1 MAQQNSMVVVEKA
14 IAHVQ
19 PAFEKMARTAGG
31 LVRYQEEAGFALQ
44 IMRRSP
50 YLQRCVPQTIED
62 AVINVAAIGLS
73 LNPVLQHGFLI
84 PRRQGNYV
92 ICCFDPG
99 YRGLIKLATDGGL
112 VTNIQ
117 AVAVYEEEVRS
128 GNFKLT
134 RGTSPSVLHT
144 TDPLMKLSD
153 MGEIVGAY
161 CIAHILNSPVPHTT
175 WMPID
180 EILRVAEKSEAF
192 NPRDQ
197 KKKPSGPWVTDF
209 QEMCV
214 KTAIKRGRKQ
224 WPGGN
229 ERLDRA
235 INLSNVAESYI
246 EPDPPDESPIVGEAV
261 ELVDKDQANHLR
273 VLCKRA
279 HMRVGR
285 VYEKFECRVME
296 ELPIAKFKECHDL
309 LLQAVA
315 HYDLKTAE
323 TGTHVFA
330 SDYDLTLKELTDIA
344 STYESKAALMS
355 KREEP
360 KENQQ

>member
-1 MAQQNSMVVVEKA
+1 MAEQNTMVVVEKA

-19 PAFEKMARTAGG
+19 PAFEKIARPMGN
-31 LVRYQEEAGFALQ
+31 LVRYQEEAGYALQ

-50 YLQRCVPQTIED
+50 YMQRCIPQTIED

-84 PRRQGNYV
+84 PRRQGNHV

-112 VTNIQ
+112 VTLVQ
-117 AVAVYEEEVRS
+117 AAAVYEEEERL
-128 GNFKLT
+128 GNFTIT
-134 RGTSPSVLHT
+134 RGTNPTVIHN
-144 TDPLMKLSD
+144 TDPLQKLED
-153 MGEIVGAY
+153 MGEIIGAY
-161 CIAHILNSPVPHTT
+161 CIAYVKHAPVPHVT

-180 EILRVAEKSEAF
+180 DIEKARDKSEAY
-192 NPRDQ
+192 NPRD
-197 KKKPSGPWVTDF
+197 KSKKPSGPWVTDF

-235 INLSNVAESYI
+235 IHLSNVAEEYK
-246 EPDPPDESPIVGEAV
+246 DPDEPAIVGESV
-261 ELVDKDQANHLR
+261 ELVNKEQANQLR

-279 HMRVGR
+279 RMRVSR

-296 ELPIAKFKECHDL
+296 ELPIGKFKDCHAQL
-309 LLQAVA
+309 LVAVA
-315 HYDLKTAE
+315 YYDLKTAE
-323 TGTHVFA
+323 QATHVYA
-330 SDYDLTLKELTDIA
+330 SDYGLTLPELTDIA
-344 STYESKAALMS
+344 SDVESKAALMS
-355 KREEP
+355 KRDARTD
-360 KENQQ
+360 

>member
-1 MAQQNSMVVVEKA
+1 MAQQNPMVAVEHA
-14 IAHVQ
+14 IAHIQ
-19 PAFEKMARTAGG
+19 PAFEKIARPMGN

-50 YLQRCVPQTIED
+50 YMQRCIPQTIED

-84 PRRQGNYV
+84 PRRQGNHV

-112 VTNIQ
+112 VLSIQ
-117 AVAVYEEEVRS
+117 AVAVYEEEVLS

-134 RGTSPSVLHT
+134 RGTSPSVLHN
-144 TDPLMKLSD
+144 TDPMMKLSD
-153 MGEIVGAY
+153 MGDIVGAY
-161 CIAHILNSPVPHTT
+161 CIAHIRHSPVPHTT

-180 EILRVAEKSEAF
+180 EIMRVAEKSEAF

-246 EPDPPDESPIVGEAV
+246 EPEPEDGAIVGESV
-261 ELVDKDQANHLR
+261 ELVSKEQANELR

-296 ELPIAKFKECHDL
+296 ELAIAKFKECHDL

-323 TGTHVFA
+323 AGTHVFA
-330 SDYDLTLKELTDIA
+330 SDYGLTLKELTDIA
-344 STYESKAALMS
+344 STYESKAALLS
-355 KREEP
+355 QRDG
-360 KENQQ
+360 

>member
-1 MAQQNSMVVVEKA
+1 MPQQNTMVVVEQA
-14 IAHVQ
+14 IAHIQ
-19 PAFEKMARTAGG
+19 PAFEKIAKPMGN
-31 LVRYQEEAGFALQ
+31 LVRYQEEAGYALQ

-50 YLQRCVPQTIED
+50 YMQRCVPQTIED
-62 AVINVAAIGLS
+62 AVVNVAAIGLS

-84 PRRQGNYV
+84 PRRQGNHV

-112 VTNIQ
+112 VTLVQ
-117 AVAVYEEEVRS
+117 AAAVYEEEERL

-134 RGTSPSVLHT
+134 RGTNPQVLHN
-144 TDPLMKLSD
+144 TDPLMKLED
-153 MGEIVGAY
+153 MGDIIGAY
-161 CIAHILNSPVPHTT
+161 CIAYVKHAPVPHVT

-180 EILRVAEKSEAF
+180 DIMKAASKSEAF
-192 NPRDQ
+192 NPKD
-197 KKKPSGPWVTDF
+197 KSKKPSGPWTTDF

-235 INLSNVAESYI
+235 IHLSNVAEQYK
-246 EPDPPDESPIVGEAV
+246 DPDEPAPIAGESV
-261 ELVDKDQANHLR
+261 ELINKEQATSLR

-279 HMRVGR
+279 HMRVAR

-296 ELPIAKFKECHDL
+296 ELPANQFKECHDL

-315 HYDLKTAE
+315 HYDMKHAGKGDE
-323 TGTHVFA
+323 IYA
-330 SDYDLTLKELTDIA
+330 SDYGLTYRELEDIGA
-344 STYESKAALMS
+344 TYETEASLRE
-355 KREEP
+355 KRNE
-360 KENQQ
+360 

>member
-1 MAQQNSMVVVEKA
+1 MPQQNPMVVVEQA
-14 IAHVQ
+14 IAHIQ
-19 PAFEKMARTAGG
+19 PAFEKIAKPMGN
-31 LVRYQEEAGFALQ
+31 LVRYQEEAGYALQ

-50 YLQRCVPQTIED
+50 YMQRCIPQTIED
-62 AVINVAAIGLS
+62 AVVNVAAIGLS

-84 PRRQGNYV
+84 PRRQGNHV

-112 VTNIQ
+112 VTLVQ
-117 AVAVYEEEVRS
+117 AAAVYEEEERL

-134 RGTSPSVLHT
+134 RGTSPSVLHN
-144 TDPLMKLSD
+144 TDPLMKIED
-153 MGEIVGAY
+153 MGEIIGAY
-161 CIAHILNSPVPHTT
+161 CIAYVKHAPVPHVT

-180 EILRVAEKSEAF
+180 DIMKAAAKSESF
-192 NPRDQ
+192 NPRD
-197 KKKPSGPWVTDF
+197 KSKKPSGPWTTDF

-235 INLSNVAESYI
+235 INLSNIAESYI
-246 EPDPPDESPIVGEAV
+246 APDESDIEGQAV
-261 ELVDKDQANHLR
+261 EMINSDQSGALR
-273 VLCKRA
+273 ELCRRA
-279 HMRVGR
+279 HMRVAR

-296 ELPIAKFKECHDL
+296 ELPANQFKECHDL

-315 HYDLKTAE
+315 HYDVKHAVEDDSL
-323 TGTHVFA
+323 FA
-330 SDYDLTLKELTDIA
+330 ADYGLTLPALTDIA
-344 STYESKAALMS
+344 ATYESPAILRN
-355 KREEP
+355 KRDA
-360 KENQQ
+360 

>member
-1 MAQQNSMVVVEKA
+1 
-14 IAHVQ
+14 
-19 PAFEKMARTAGG
+19 
-31 LVRYQEEAGFALQ
+31 
-44 IMRRSP
+44 
-50 YLQRCVPQTIED
+50 
-62 AVINVAAIGLS
+62 
-73 LNPVLQHGFLI
+73 
-84 PRRQGNYV
+84 
-92 ICCFDPG
+92 
-99 YRGLIKLATDGGL
+99 
-112 VTNIQ
+112 
-117 AVAVYEEEVRS
+117 
-128 GNFKLT
+128 
-134 RGTSPSVLHT
+134 
-144 TDPLMKLSD
+144 LMKLTD
-153 MGEIVGAY
+153 LGDIIGAY
-161 CIAHILNSPVPHTT
+161 CIAYVKHAPVPHVT

-180 EILRVAEKSEAF
+180 DIEKAAMKSEAY
-192 NPRDQ
+192 NPRDSS
-197 KKKPSGPWVTDF
+197 KKRSGPWVTDF

-246 EPDPPDESPIVGEAV
+246 EPDEAAIVGDSV
-261 ELVDKDQANHLR
+261 ELVNKEQANELR

-279 HMRVGR
+279 HMRVAR

-296 ELPIAKFKECHDL
+296 ELPIGKFKECHDL

-330 SDYDLTLKELTDIA
+330 SDYGLTLKELTDIA

-355 KREEP
+355 KREDP
-360 KENQQ
+360 KENQ